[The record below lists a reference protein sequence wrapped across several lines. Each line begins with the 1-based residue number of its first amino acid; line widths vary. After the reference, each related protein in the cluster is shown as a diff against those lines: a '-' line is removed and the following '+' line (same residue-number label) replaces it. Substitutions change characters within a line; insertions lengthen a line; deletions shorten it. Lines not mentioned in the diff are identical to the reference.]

1 MTLSFLRPAI
11 LIALAAASLAG
22 CGGKATFEITG
33 AVAGLKYPG
42 LVLVETFSGQTIT
55 INDITKTS
63 FAFPNTIEYG
73 TEYNVIVRATPSGQP
88 PHQQCDPAGGTT
100 DTAGR
105 RASIT
110 MVFQCADIPHTVGGS
125 IKLTSA
131 TGSYV
136 GLKLINGSNDL
147 NPFVV
152 TDAVAQVSYAYPGI
166 AFNTPY
172 GITIL
177 SQPTDQS
184 TKCQL
189 VPKVPTSGAG
199 PEYASGR
206 MGDVDLVIDVVCAK
220 I

>member
-33 AVAGLKYPG
+33 SVTGLKYPG
-42 LVLVETFSGQTIT
+42 LVLVETISGQTIT
-55 INDITKTS
+55 INDITKTA

-88 PHQQCDPAGGTT
+88 PHQNCVPVGATSDS
-100 DTAGR
+100 AGR
-105 RASIT
+105 RAAIT
-110 MVFQCADIPHTVGGS
+110 MGFDCTDNPHTVGGS
-125 IKLTSA
+125 IKLSTA

-152 TDAVAQVSYAYPGI
+152 TDATAQTSYAYPGVT
-166 AFNTPY
+166 FDTPY
-172 GITIL
+172 GIRIF
-177 SQPTDQS
+177 SQPTDP
-184 TKCQL
+184 TTTCQL
-189 VPKVPTSGAG
+189 VPKVATAGAG
-199 PEYASGR
+199 PEYVSGR
-206 MGDVDLVIDVVCAK
+206 MGDVDIVIDVVCAK
-220 I
+220 A